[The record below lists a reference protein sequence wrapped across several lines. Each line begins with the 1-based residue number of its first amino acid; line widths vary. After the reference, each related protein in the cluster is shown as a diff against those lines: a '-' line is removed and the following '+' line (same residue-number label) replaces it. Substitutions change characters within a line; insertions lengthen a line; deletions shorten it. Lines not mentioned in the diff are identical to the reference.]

1 MRRAFTLIEL
11 MIVIAI
17 IAIIAAI
24 AIPNLLEARKH
35 GNEASAIGS
44 LRTLNAS
51 MAIYIERN
59 ASQRYATTLADLE
72 TDGYIDNVLGSGAK
86 QGYLFKTFA
95 TDDLFSGSPPPGP
108 TLNYQYEYLIG
119 TKPAVDGQT
128 GDRYFAS
135 NQSGVIHFTNSADLA
150 GGVLGR
156 PIGGK

>member
-1 MRRAFTLIEL
+1 MKKAFTLIEL

-44 LRTLNAS
+44 LRTINAS

-59 ASQRYATTLADLE
+59 ASQRYANTLTDLE
-72 TDGYIDNVLGSGAK
+72 TDGYVDNVLGSGAK
-86 QGYLFKTFA
+86 QGYLFRA
-95 TDDLFSGSPPPGP
+95 ESDDNIFNAGIPLD
-108 TLNYQYEYLIG
+108 YQYEYLVG
-119 TKPAVDGQT
+119 TQPAVQGQT
-128 GDRYFAS
+128 GDRYFAT
-135 NQSGVIHFTNSADLA
+135 NQSGVIHFATLDMLTA
-150 GGVLGR
+150 GTSPR

>member
-44 LRTLNAS
+44 IRTLNAS

-59 ASQRYATTLADLE
+59 SSQRYATTLTDLE

-86 QGYLFKTFA
+86 QGYIFTTFP
-95 TDDLFSGSPPPGP
+95 TDLVFTPPPGAA
-108 TLNYQYEYLIG
+108 LNYQYEYLVAAD
-119 TKPAVDGQT
+119 PAIDGQT

-135 NQSGVIHFTNSADLA
+135 NQSGVIVFSSSADIAA
-150 GGVLGR
+150 GNPPR